1 MSLLTVS
8 SLMIL
13 PCLQENI
20 STPGASLVVQCLR
33 LHASTAGV
41 AGSIPG
47 LKTKILHATWPKKE
61 KEKSSVI
68 NTVFH
73 FLKNAHRTFE
83 IWFLNPYLL
92 LSSITCKPY

>member
-1 MSLLTVS
+1 MLLLTIKT
-8 SLMIL
+8 LMIF

-20 STPGASLVVQCLR
+20 STPGASLVVQWLR

-47 LKTKILHATWPKKE
+47 LKTKILHAMWPKKE

-68 NTVFH
+68 NTVFQ
-73 FLKNAHRTFE
+73 FLKNVHRTFK
-83 IWFLNPYLL
+83 IWFLNPYL
-92 LSSITCKPY
+92 SITVLYHM

>member
-1 MSLLTVS
+1 MSLRTVN

-20 STPGASLVVQCLR
+20 STPGASLVVQWLR
-33 LHASTAGV
+33 PHASTAGV

-47 LKTKILHATWPKKE
+47 LKTKILRATWPKEE

-68 NTVFH
+68 QYFNS
-73 FLKNAHRTFE
+73 LKMHTG
-83 IWFLNPYLL
+83 LL
-92 LSSITCKPY
+92 KSGS